1 MNPMGGVYM
10 FNERLKE
17 TRTKKGLK
25 GREMAELL
33 GVSYST
39 YSKYESTERKPDI
52 DMLARIADVLAVS
65 NDYLLGRTNRPEL
78 HIQEVETEKGT
89 AELRVSKPLSDEEIM
104 KFREMLKG
112 MDGEK

>member
-1 MNPMGGVYM
+1 M

-17 TRTKKGLK
+17 SRTKKGLK

-52 DMLARIADVLAVS
+52 DMLVRIADALSVS
-65 NDYLLGRTNRPEL
+65 TDYLLGRTDRPEL

-89 AELRVSKPLSDEEIM
+89 AELRVSKPLTEEEIM
-104 KFREMLKG
+104 KFREMLER
-112 MDGEK
+112 M